1 MTLILISGLGIV
13 EPLVENGLNCLS
25 NKKMQINELVDL
37 NKYKTAPVL
46 DFSQSQKLSRELD
59 TKIYDSDWL
68 TIGVM
73 AKSDV
78 EAKIAL
84 KTIIQKY
91 PFMYFKNFEDLNAMG
106 NVFMKG
112 NQKTGE
118 VYIRSDQRQRR
129 LVRHGL
135 FSHLL
140 LSIFRPFVSCLA
152 FPNTEVLSLM
162 CRQRD

>member
-1 MTLILISGLGIV
+1 
-13 EPLVENGLNCLS
+13 
-25 NKKMQINELVDL
+25 MQINELVDL
-37 NKYKTAPVL
+37 NKYKTAPAL

-59 TKIYDSDWL
+59 TKIFDSDWL

-118 VYIRSDQRQRR
+118 VYIRSEN
-129 LVRHGL
+129 GL
-135 FSHLL
+135 GEGILL
-140 LSIFRPFVSCLA
+140 TCQYNDLSRNSSTYGPF
-152 FPNTEVLSLM
+152 PLSFFVTKNY
-162 CRQRD
+162 